1 MFFANNALGQKIHI
15 DDAETGLPYFCPA
28 CRDAMIQKRGN
39 INAHNF
45 AHKTGKGCDPWYSE
59 KLSPWHIKM
68 QNHFDRVVQETV
80 VWNEMH
86 TEYHVADIVLQ
97 SGDKKYVIE
106 FQHSPISQK
115 EFISRT
121 KFYLGCGYTII
132 WVFDFCECK
141 SQKTIFVSEYNNGIM
156 HLAWPGKDRVK
167 FLDNINFTSVN
178 DGLYIFFYINAGM
191 GKIRLHDPEGYYPW
205 KTWEYI
211 DPFSLHSCFA
221 LLYLG
226 IFDNTKD
233 FFAEYFS
240 EENFFRTVKRLGK

>member
-39 INAHNF
+39 INAHHF

-97 SGDKKYVIE
+97 SGDKKIC
-106 FQHSPISQK
+106 H
-115 EFISRT
+115 
-121 KFYLGCGYTII
+121 
-132 WVFDFCECK
+132 
-141 SQKTIFVSEYNNGIM
+141 
-156 HLAWPGKDRVK
+156 
-167 FLDNINFTSVN
+167 
-178 DGLYIFFYINAGM
+178 
-191 GKIRLHDPEGYYPW
+191 
-205 KTWEYI
+205 
-211 DPFSLHSCFA
+211 
-221 LLYLG
+221 
-226 IFDNTKD
+226 
-233 FFAEYFS
+233 
-240 EENFFRTVKRLGK
+240 

>member
-39 INAHNF
+39 INAHHF

-59 KLSPWHIKM
+59 KLSPWHIKV

-167 FLDNINFTSVN
+167 FLDNIDFTSVN

-221 LLYLG
+221 LLYLD